1 MRREMKKRIDW
12 KVLVTDADALHSL
25 CIVRSL
31 GAKGMKVSLGS
42 LRRIFSLS
50 FYSKFCRER
59 IIYPSPGHAPEFVDF
74 MVDLVKRKNFDIF
87 LPVRSTVTPLIA
99 EHAEKFKP
107 FVNFLLPSAESMR
120 VANNKEL
127 TFRFAEKIGIPVPKT
142 VYPQTF
148 SDIEKAAK
156 DFRYPVVTK
165 MAFGSGSRGLAYL
178 NSKDDLLK
186 FAERNLK
193 GESELAK
200 NRWIV
205 QEYIQGPGCGF
216 FSIFDRGEPK
226 AIFMHRRIREY
237 PVTGGPSVLAASYY
251 HPRLKELGLKLLR
264 ALNWNSV
271 AMVEFKLDVKDNE
284 FKLMEV
290 NPRFWGSLNL
300 PVACGVDFPYYY
312 CLLSMKRDFKPVFK
326 YREGI
331 KFRWLFP
338 GDFMHLLANYGLC
351 KDFYTDFFD
360 PLVKYDISLSDIKPN
375 LLELFLIGG
384 YFIQNRGKI
393 RYPQGKPIKIK

>member
-1 MRREMKKRIDW
+1 MKKKVDW

-31 GAKGMKVSLGS
+31 GSKGMKVSLGS

-59 IIYPSPGHAPEFVDF
+59 IIYPSPGQVAEFVDF
-74 MVDLVKRKNFDIF
+74 MVDQVRRKNFDIF

-99 EHAEKFKP
+99 EHADRFKP
-107 FVNFLLPSAESMR
+107 YVNFLLPSAESMR

-148 SDIEKAAK
+148 SEIEKEAGS
-156 DFRYPVVTK
+156 FRYPVVTK
-165 MAFGSGSRGLAYL
+165 TAFGSGSRGLAYH
-178 NSKDDLLK
+178 NSKDELLK
-186 FAERNLK
+186 YAERNLK
-193 GESELAK
+193 GESGPVK

-226 AIFMHRRIREY
+226 AMFMHRRIREY

-251 HPRLKELGLKLLR
+251 HPRLKELGLKLLK

-271 AMVEFKLDVKDNE
+271 AMVEFKLDVRDNE

-312 CLLSMKRDFKPVFK
+312 CLLSMKQDFKPVFK

-338 GDFMHLLANYGLC
+338 GDFMHLLASYGLC
-351 KDFYTDFFD
+351 REFYTDFFD
-360 PLVKYDISLSDIKPN
+360 PRVKYDISLSDIKPN
-375 LLELFLIGG
+375 LIELFLIGG